1 MVAGYV
7 LCRMAI
13 GSSLQIPITEQHYN
27 DLVSAVQTLMQLCEV
42 EEKYAA
48 LVDNYFELEVS
59 FLQEALRAM
68 VFSDQSDVEVQS
80 PKHLA
85 SRRLINLLTS
95 ARLFLDSLPHHAA
108 LLLTDEALENAIK
121 APSVAY
127 DSSLGYRVMEA
138 LRNYSRHQSLPIHSW
153 TIHTEWKR
161 DVEPNQ
167 LEFSVE
173 PALDLETLSTSRFK
187 KSVLGELQASPS
199 ALKLKPHIR
208 EYVEQLSAVQ
218 EIFRDATAIARDKCI
233 KQLAKAR
240 LTCYAKFPGRGVG
253 LAALP
258 IDDRGLQAGEPVY
271 LGAPITNY
279 LTYLQRKTNQLV
291 KYSQRRVVY

>member
-1 MVAGYV
+1 VV
-7 LCRMAI
+7 LCEI
-13 GSSLQIPITEQHYN
+13 
-27 DLVSAVQTLMQLCEV
+27 

-48 LVDNYFELEVS
+48 LVDNYFELELC

-68 VFSDQSDVEVQS
+68 VFSDHSDVEMQA

-108 LLLTDEALENAIK
+108 SLLTSDELEK
-121 APSVAY
+121 FTRAPSVAY

-138 LRNYSRHQSLPIHSW
+138 LRNYSQHQSLPIHTW
-153 TIHTEWKR
+153 TIHADWAR

-167 LEFSVE
+167 LGFSVE

-187 KSVLGELQASPS
+187 KSVLEELQANPS
-199 ALKLKPHIR
+199 ALRLKPHIR
-208 EYVEQLSAVQ
+208 EYIEQLSAIQ
-218 EIFRDATAIARDKCI
+218 QNFRDATAAARDNCI
-233 KQLAKAR
+233 QQLARAR
-240 LTCYAKFPGRGVG
+240 TTCYAKFSAPFVG

-258 IDDRGLQAGEPVY
+258 VDEEGLQAGEPVY
-271 LGAPITNY
+271 IGAPVTNY
-279 LTYLQRKTNQLV
+279 LTYLQKKTNQLV